1 MGDRARKFIGDVIGA
16 SVTDIVIS
24 LGKVLLGAGGLALLV
39 QWLSQALAALRP
51 HAIPLTCIAGAIG
64 AMATAWALYRL
75 GPAYARYPKPVFD
88 FRVLERQAI
97 YEYVAVDRMTYTR
110 KLKLK
115 ALRSRLTSYVERY
128 HWTGSGNLKVTLG
141 EEAKS
146 HNLLDTRGIWRYI
159 EIGLKRVPRRG
170 TPITVET
177 RYDLED
183 QAGVAMPLLSVEI
196 VEPTDRLVLEV
207 RLPSAWGI
215 REAVFEE
222 GPTVGCLRGRA
233 AEDGDEL
240 RFDSN
245 GVLRHPIK
253 RPRMLYR
260 YSITWDM
267 SHVPRG
273 SAPGGLSAPLD
284 ERQ

>member
-1 MGDRARKFIGDVIGA
+1 MGDRARRFLGDVIGA

-24 LGKVLLGAGGLALLV
+24 LGKILLSAGGLALLV
-39 QWLSQALAALRP
+39 QWASQTVQALQPYAAAL
-51 HAIPLTCIAGAIG
+51 TCVAGSLG
-64 AMATAWALYRL
+64 AMATAWILYRL
-75 GPAYARYPKPVFD
+75 SPAYARFPKPVFD

-97 YEYVAVDRMTYTR
+97 YEYIAADRMTYTR
-110 KLKLK
+110 KLRLK

-128 HWTGSGNLKVTLG
+128 HWTGSGDINVTLG

-146 HNLLDTRGIWRYI
+146 HRLLETRGIWRYI
-159 EIGLKRVPRRG
+159 EIGLKRVPRKG
-170 TPITVET
+170 TPIMVET
-177 RYDLED
+177 RYALED
-183 QAGVAMPLLSVEI
+183 HAGVAMPLLSVEV

-207 RLPSAWGI
+207 RLPPAWGV

-233 AEDGDEL
+233 AEDGKEL

-245 GVLRHPIK
+245 GVLHHPID

-260 YSITWDM
+260 YSLTWDM
-267 SHVPRG
+267 PPAATG
-273 SAPGGLSAPLD
+273 TAPGGTA
-284 ERQ
+284 RN